1 MKMKKLLIPLFLCCA
16 VALQA
21 QPEVRPGNET
31 PEFTDHFY
39 THTRDL
45 IRVPDIPGYTTLKCD
60 FHIHSAYSDGSVWP
74 DVRANSIT
82 RIRIPDAQRTTP
94 VLNCLIT
101 ADETLEAQLP
111 EARIQ

>member
-1 MKMKKLLIPLFLCCA
+1 MTPLFLCCA

-74 DVRANSIT
+74 DVRST
-82 RIRIPDAQRTTP
+82 KRGTKDSTP
-94 VLNCLIT
+94 SRSPNISNTV
-101 ADETLEAQLP
+101 P
-111 EARIQ
+111 G

>member
-45 IRVPDIPGYTTLKCD
+45 IRVPDIPGYTT
-60 FHIHSAYSDGSVWP
+60 
-74 DVRANSIT
+74 
-82 RIRIPDAQRTTP
+82 
-94 VLNCLIT
+94 
-101 ADETLEAQLP
+101 
-111 EARIQ
+111 

>member
-74 DVRANSIT
+74 DVRVNEAWNEGLDAIAIT
-82 RIRIPDAQRTTP
+82 EHIEYRPP
-94 VLNCLIT
+94 G
-101 ADETLEAQLP
+101 
-111 EARIQ
+111 

>member
-1 MKMKKLLIPLFLCCA
+1 MDASLDYRRFA
-16 VALQA
+16 
-21 QPEVRPGNET
+21 
-31 PEFTDHFY
+31 
-39 THTRDL
+39 RDDKNKTTTYD
-45 IRVPDIPGYTTLKCD
+45 VTNNSDISYKVVIDELPVIL
-60 FHIHSAYSDGSVWP
+60 
-74 DVRANSIT
+74 RANSIT